1 MITFTRIPVSC
12 IPLGGEIRYA
22 VATDAAQRI
31 GIRILRA
38 AETAARSSETLEN
51 GVAER
56 PGPTDPPAPVVT
68 ASDAVP
74 TGTAP
79 SAEGDLLG
87 AKRFVGVVEAA
98 FDAGPYLRRA
108 VRFAP
113 TAGGTGFCDAGSRT
127 LTATVEAT
135 ATGGAVGAAALG
147 TPAIGTAAGPADVEA
162 SAGATDATAIGGA
175 EAAAI
180 GAAAAGSAD
189 VEASAG
195 AIDATA
201 EAVGTPVPETSAT
214 VGADAAET
222 VQTVVAPARTF
233 LPCAE
238 APVAP
243 ALLTAMPRERLI
255 APGECDELTLLHDG
269 PLTITVTAEGGDA
282 TAHGSGAD
290 TGFAGKMSNASAVS
304 DAADGVK
311 RAELRVTADNI
322 GKSETERVGPN
333 AAERASVRTFRS
345 GEGVLHLF
353 RIDTRDFPGA
363 ERLTVDAGGC
373 GRVAY
378 TLLPAPEGA
387 RRVAWRTAEGSV
399 EHYTFP
405 VEKAV
410 RLKTCK
416 TRACGCEGVAAT
428 IDDTES
434 RLSLESACEGRGV
447 LRALAGLTASP
458 QVWLAEGDRYTAVD
472 VLTDEA
478 EVPGPGMPG
487 TFGLLLR
494 PTCKPSLPWN

>member
-56 PGPTDPPAPVVT
+56 PGPTDPPAPAVT

-98 FDAGPYLRRA
+98 FDVGPYLRRA

-135 ATGGAVGAAALG
+135 ATGGAVGAA
-147 TPAIGTAAGPADVEA
+147 TIGSAAAGSADVKA
-162 SAGATDATAIGGA
+162 SAGATDAMAIGGD

-189 VEASAG
+189 VEASTG
-195 AIDATA
+195 ATDAMA
-201 EAVGTPVPETSAT
+201 EAVGTIVPSAT

-290 TGFAGKMSNASAVS
+290 TGYAGKMSNASAVS
-304 DAADGVK
+304 NAADGVK
-311 RAELRVTADNI
+311 RAELRGTADGI
-322 GKSETERVGPN
+322 GISGTERAETN
-333 AAERASVRTFRS
+333 AAERTSICTFRS

-373 GRVAY
+373 GKVAY

-416 TRACGCEGVAAT
+416 TRVCGCEGVAAT
-428 IDDTES
+428 IDDAES
-434 RLSLESACEGRGV
+434 RLWLESACEGRGV